1 MDRFRLFKWTFLI
14 QELPMLRL
22 EPGSIVSS
30 NLVLIPPHLT
40 LWTLPSH
47 RSGLLFTHHGRYLAK
62 FNLALETSCRSTG
75 KFMSV
80 SVARLFWLD
89 GCYGNESLQ
98 CAFSTAVKQS
108 FGMPVS
114 GCGTDCFSK
123 FLPICT
129 CNAVSDGSSCWVLA
143 VHRENQMECQ
153 SPGFALAHQRLLW
166 ACEERANDWEHLFVG
181 LSVIYHSTFQ
191 MYEYNF

>member
-14 QELPMLRL
+14 QELPVLRL

-62 FNLALETSCRSTG
+62 FNLALETSRRSTG

-89 GCYGNESLQ
+89 GCYGNESLHVHLAQ
-98 CAFSTAVKQS
+98 QLSSHLGCLYLDVVLTAFLNSCQYVPATLWVMVQAVGSLLSTGRTRGNS
-108 FGMPVS
+108 NP
-114 GCGTDCFSK
+114 
-123 FLPICT
+123 L
-129 CNAVSDGSSCWVLA
+129 VL
-143 VHRENQMECQ
+143 
-153 SPGFALAHQRLLW
+153 L
-166 ACEERANDWEHLFVG
+166 
-181 LSVIYHSTFQ
+181 
-191 MYEYNF
+191 